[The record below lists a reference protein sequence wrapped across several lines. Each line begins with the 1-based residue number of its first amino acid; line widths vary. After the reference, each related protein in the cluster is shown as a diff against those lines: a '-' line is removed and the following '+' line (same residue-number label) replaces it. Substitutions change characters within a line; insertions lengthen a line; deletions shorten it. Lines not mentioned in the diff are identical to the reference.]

1 MTNYNMAKQIFKL
14 AKSDE
19 IIFYASNSRGKLLTP
34 HIRSNG
40 YGSFDEVTNVLLS
53 MVPIWFDESLV
64 CMHITCEAKGLTK
77 NINKRI
83 SKR

>member
-1 MTNYNMAKQIFKL
+1 MAKQIFKL
-14 AKSDE
+14 AKSDV

-40 YGSFDEVTNVLLS
+40 YGSFDEVTNVLMS
-53 MVPIWFDESLV
+53 MIPIWYDEGLV
-64 CMHITCEAKGLTK
+64 CMQITCEAKGLTK

-83 SKR
+83 LKR